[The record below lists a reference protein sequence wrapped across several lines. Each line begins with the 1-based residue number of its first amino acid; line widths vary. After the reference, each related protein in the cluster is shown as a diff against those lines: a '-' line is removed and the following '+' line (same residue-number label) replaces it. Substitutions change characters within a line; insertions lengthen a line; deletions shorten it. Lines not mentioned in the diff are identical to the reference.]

1 MAAMPS
7 IKSREIKIVQDIPIS
22 KTLQFW
28 ESLKQG
34 KVLATKCKK
43 CGKLYFP
50 PVADCSECLA
60 SDMEW
65 VEFSGE
71 ATIETFTH
79 VVIRPTTFQPEKP
92 YTVAIGKLKEGVR
105 VLAWLTGFK
114 LSEVKVGMKA
124 KLVAKTTT
132 EGSLTYE
139 FTRPE

>member
-1 MAAMPS
+1 MATMPS

-50 PVADCSECLA
+50 PVADCSECLT
-60 SDMEW
+60 SNMEW
-65 VEFSGE
+65 VELSNE

-79 VVIRPTTFQPEKP
+79 VVVRPTTFQPEKP
-92 YTVAIGKLKEGVR
+92 YTVAIGRLKEGVR

-114 LSEVKVGMKA
+114 LSEIKVGMKA
-124 KLVAKTTT
+124 KLVAKITL
-132 EGSLTYE
+132 EGNPTYE